1 MEATNGKIKD
11 FFDGKKQHIIPIH
24 QRKYSWN
31 KNDECK
37 QLFDDILEIGRTD
50 TVENEITGKQE
61 EIPYYVGAMV
71 YKDISESQV
80 TKRVVE
86 DGQQRIT
93 SITLLVLGMIDR
105 MKNQPR
111 LCAID
116 GINDVEEL
124 IETFIVNKYSKGD
137 EYYKLILNDSDK
149 NDLKDLIDMVLAN
162 EKISSKT
169 ISSHKSSKVFAN
181 FGFFRGKIN
190 KNNIND
196 LYRGIL
202 RLQIIEI
209 VLQRYDIDQ
218 VIYETLNST
227 GKSLSTVDR
236 VRNFLLMGVE
246 DENEKNELYEH
257 YWRSM
262 EILFEEI
269 NPTYFDKFIRY
280 YCIMKLKKG
289 IKTNNVY
296 RDFKKL
302 TNNFINAKFIV
313 KELFHFA
320 EFFMNMFFNNESDEE
335 LKIVFNDFNNSNPM
349 EFSPFLLKLYAAYSS
364 GEISKKEFIQ
374 SVRILESYLMR
385 RGLCGLSGNQG
396 SDGTVS
402 RMVRVIDMDNLIPSL
417 IEFLTSI
424 KGNLRFLDDEYV
436 ANILKDKNFCLFR
449 RNKYVLEK
457 LANDGRKTLLD
468 LSDAEICQIRID
480 RNIDE
485 RYLTKIGNL
494 TLDEIDLCMDI
505 EAETNEEFINKR
517 TEKLIDMIL
526 RVWEYPTL

>member
-37 QLFDDILEIGRTD
+37 QLFDDILKIGNTD
-50 TVENEITGKQE
+50 PVKNEVTGKLE
-61 EIPYYVGAMV
+61 EIDYYVGAMV
-71 YKDISESQV
+71 FKDITESQI

-124 IETFIVNKYSKGD
+124 IETYIVNKYSKGD

-149 NDLKDLIDMVLAN
+149 NDLKDLIDMVLSN
-162 EKISSKT
+162 EKITAKM
-169 ISSHKSSKVFAN
+169 ISSHKSSKIFAN

-190 KNNIND
+190 KNNINS
-196 LYRGIL
+196 LYRGL
-202 RLQIIEI
+202 LKLQIIEI
-209 VLQRYDIDQ
+209 SLQRYDIDQ

-236 VRNFLLMGVE
+236 VRNYLLMGLE
-246 DENEKNELYEH
+246 PEEQNELYEH

-269 NPTYFDKFIRY
+269 NPNYFDKFIRY

-289 IKTNNVY
+289 IKTDNVY
-296 RDFKKL
+296 KDFKKL
-302 TNNFINAKFIV
+302 TNNFANAKLVV
-313 KELFHFA
+313 KELFHYA
-320 EFFMNMFFNNESDEE
+320 EFFMNIFFGNEKDEQ
-335 LKIVFNDFNNSNPM
+335 LKLVFEDFNNSNPM
-349 EFSPFLLKLYAAYSS
+349 EFSPFLLKVYAAYVE
-364 GEISKKEFIQ
+364 GIISKNDLITSIQ
-374 SVRILESYLMR
+374 ILESYLMR

-402 RMVRVIDMDNLIPSL
+402 RMVRDVEISEVVDSL
-417 IEFLTSI
+417 VAFLLDI

-436 ANILKDKNFCLFR
+436 SNILRDKNFCLFR

-457 LANDGRKTLLD
+457 LANYGRTVLLD
-468 LSDAEICQIRID
+468 LSDVQLTLIRED
-480 RNIDE
+480 KNIDE
-485 RYLTKIGNL
+485 KYLTKVGNL
-494 TLDEIDLCMDI
+494 TFDEIDLCMDI
-505 EAETNEEFINKR
+505 EADSNEEFIDKR
-517 TEKLIDMIL
+517 TEKLIELIL
-526 RVWEYPTL
+526 KVWEYPSL

>member
-11 FFDGKKQHIIPIH
+11 FFDAKKQHIIPIH
-24 QRKYSWN
+24 QRKYSWT
-31 KNDECK
+31 KNVECK
-37 QLFDDILEIGRTD
+37 QLFEDILKIGQTE
-50 TVENEITGKQE
+50 TVKNEITGKQE
-61 EIPYYVGAMV
+61 EIPYYIGAMV
-71 YKDISESQV
+71 YKDISQSQI

-105 MKNQPR
+105 MKSQPK

-116 GINDVEEL
+116 GINSVEEL
-124 IETFIVNKYSKGD
+124 VETYVINKYSKGD

-149 NDLKDLIDMVLAN
+149 QDLKDLIDLVLSD
-162 EKISSKT
+162 EKITAKM
-169 ISSHKSSKVFAN
+169 ISSHKSSRIYTN

-196 LYRGIL
+196 LYRGLL

-236 VRNFLLMGVE
+236 VRNYLLMGLDP
-246 DENEKNELYEH
+246 DEQNELYEH

-262 EILFEEI
+262 EILFEDI

-280 YCIMKLKKG
+280 YCIMKLEKG
-289 IKTNNVY
+289 IKTDNVY

-302 TNNFINAKFIV
+302 TNNFADAKLIV
-313 KELFHFA
+313 KELFHYA
-320 EFFMNMFFNNESDEE
+320 ELFMNMFFNNEEDDE
-335 LKIVFNDFNNSNPM
+335 LKLVFDDFNNSNPM
-349 EFSPFLLKLYAAYSS
+349 EFSPFLLKVYGAYRE
-364 GEISKKEFIQ
+364 GEISKKDFIKV
-374 SVRILESYLMR
+374 VRILESYLMR
-385 RGLCGLSGNQG
+385 RSLCGLSGNQG

-402 RMVRVIDMDNLIPSL
+402 RMVRNVDIDNVVESFT
-417 IEFLTSI
+417 EFLLDI

-449 RNKYVLEK
+449 KNKYVLEK
-457 LANDGRKTLLD
+457 LANQGRKTLLD
-468 LSDAEICQIRID
+468 LTDTEITQIRID
-480 RNIDE
+480 KSMDE

-494 TLDEIDLCMDI
+494 TLEEIDLCMDI
-505 EAETNEEFINKR
+505 ESDSNEEFIDQR
-517 TEKLIDMIL
+517 TKSLTDLIL
-526 RVWEYPTL
+526 KVWCYPTL